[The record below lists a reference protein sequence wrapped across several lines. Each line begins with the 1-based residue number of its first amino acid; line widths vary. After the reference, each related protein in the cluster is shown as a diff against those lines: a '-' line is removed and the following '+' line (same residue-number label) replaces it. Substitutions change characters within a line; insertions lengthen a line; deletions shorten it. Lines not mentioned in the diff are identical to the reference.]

1 VTTPSPKVSVIV
13 PVYNCRT
20 SVADTLRS
28 AFEQTIAP
36 ELVEVVAVDDGSTD
50 GSGAELDRLA
60 AAEPRL
66 TVVHQPN
73 SGGPGGPRNA
83 GIGRA
88 RGEYLFFLDADDRLG
103 PEALERM
110 CALADGQGTD
120 IVVGNYVGV
129 GRGAARF
136 KENIARV
143 SVDDPEIDVFSRSL
157 TAQKLFRRELVE
169 ANGIRFPEGLLS
181 GEDKV
186 FTVHAYLHASG
197 VSVIADYDCYY
208 LVERDDGTSIMQT
221 GGASSED
228 YYAKAARPLL
238 EMVVAHRR
246 PGPVRDR
253 MLLRLFTRDV
263 LHRFNAQRYL
273 EDSAEYRRQTR
284 DGARG
289 LCEDFLTPAVLMQM
303 PPRLRLIAHCVRSGH
318 DELLSRIVEAILAP
332 GPVPVVVDK
341 DRAYEVYP
349 GFREPSAAI
358 PDAYFDVTDRL
369 RTERSVTALGWDGGS
384 LRVAGTAVIA
394 RVDPGGQS
402 LALLLRHRES
412 GAERRLRV
420 EQDGDAFTAGVA
432 ALAPVPA
439 DGDGA
444 AGGTADDGSDG
455 HASDGR
461 ASARLPAAGIWDVY
475 AEVTSD
481 RLVKEG
487 RLGADRAEGVTLPP
501 ERFVASARGA
511 AAIEPFFTREYGN
524 LSFTVRPGAAGL
536 ARLVALDGIGWE
548 GDGRLLVRG
557 RVPAAP
563 GAHAHV
569 RVGLALDRRGGGG
582 SVQGEVRIG
591 EDGDAVAFTASVDP
605 RGLSSGR
612 WDAWLDLAAGGDTTR
627 IRVPMAEAGRSA
639 AVACA
644 PFGMRRARFYRTG
657 GGNLAVEVVPGKVPA
672 MARSA
677 RRRLGRGRR

>member
-1 VTTPSPKVSVIV
+1 MTIPKVSVIV
-13 PVYNCRT
+13 PVHNCRA
-20 SVADTLRS
+20 SVAETLRS
-28 AFEQTIAP
+28 VFEQTIAP

-50 GSGAELDRLA
+50 GSGDELDRLA

-66 TVVHQPN
+66 AVVHQPN
-73 SGGPGGPRNA
+73 SGGPGGPRNT
-83 GIGRA
+83 GIERA

-103 PEALERM
+103 PQALERM
-110 CALADGQGTD
+110 CALADEQGSD
-120 IVVGNYVGV
+120 IVIGNYVGV

-136 KENIARV
+136 AENIARV
-143 SVDDPEIDVFSRSL
+143 SVDDPEIDVFSQSL

-169 ANGIRFPEGLLS
+169 ANRIRFPEGLLS

-186 FTVHAYLHASG
+186 FAVHAYLHASG

-221 GGASSED
+221 GGASSAD
-228 YYAKAARPLL
+228 YYARAARPLL

-246 PGPVRDR
+246 PGPIRDR

-263 LHRFNAQRYL
+263 LHRINAHRFL

-284 DGARG
+284 DGVRG
-289 LCEDFLTPAVLMQM
+289 LCEDFLTPAVLMRM

-318 DELLSRIVEAILAP
+318 DELLTRIVETALAP

-369 RTERSVTALGWDGGS
+369 RTKRNLTGLGWEGGA
-384 LRVAGTAVIA
+384 LRVAGTAVLA
-394 RVDPGGQS
+394 RVDRDAQS
-402 LALLLRHRES
+402 LALLLRHRRS
-412 GAERRLRV
+412 GAERRLPV
-420 EQDGDAFTAGVA
+420 EGGVDGFTAAVA
-432 ALAPVPA
+432 VPA
-439 DGDGA
+439 PGPVEGGA
-444 AGGTADDGSDG
+444 G
-455 HASDGR
+455 
-461 ASARLPAAGIWDVY
+461 ASAAEGLLEAGIWDLY
-475 AEVTSD
+475 AEVTAG

-487 RLGADRAEGVTLPP
+487 RLGADRAEGAALPP

-511 AAIEPFFTREYGN
+511 AAVEPFFTREYGN

-536 ARLVALDGIGWE
+536 ARLAAVQEIGWD

-569 RVGLALDRRGGGG
+569 RVGLALDRRGGGE
-582 SVQGEVRIG
+582 SLRGEARAA

-612 WDAWLDLAAGGDTTR
+612 WDAWLELAVGGDTAR
-627 IRVPMAEAGRSA
+627 VRVPIAEAGRSA

-644 PFGMRRARFYRTG
+644 PFGMRRARYYRTG
-657 GGNLAVEVVPGKVPA
+657 SGNLAVEVVPGKVPA

-677 RRRLGRGRR
+677 RRRLGGRGRR